1 MTKDT
6 YSTDTYCIIMAGG
19 TGSRFWP
26 MSQAENPKQFLDI
39 LNIGQSMLQ
48 TTFRRFEAVCPRE
61 NIFVVTGKEYV
72 KHVHEQIP
80 GLAPWQVIGEP
91 VRRNT
96 APCVAYAASVI
107 GALNPEANIVVS
119 PSDHAIFGEKSFV
132 SDMELALDITRRYDQ
147 IVTLGVRPTSPN
159 TSYGYIQFKE
169 EAALADADK
178 LHKVITFTEK
188 PPLEVAK
195 AFLATGEFFWN
206 SGIFVWRLPVL
217 KAAYSQFLP
226 SVAQSFFTLTRDS
239 SPDEV
244 EYIYSQ
250 SEAIS
255 VDFGIME
262 KASNV
267 HVLEASFGWSDV
279 ESWETLYS
287 TLPPDSNGN
296 CIVRGNVFAYDVKDT
311 IVHIPAYRTL
321 VLQGLEGYIVA
332 GDRDTLLVCRR
343 DQEDRIVKF
352 ASDVELAEL
361 SDKSRHKNH
370 GKYHE

>member
-1 MTKDT
+1 MDKN
-6 YSTDTYCIIMAGG
+6 TYCIIMAGG
-19 TGSRFWP
+19 IGSRFWP
-26 MSQAENPKQFLDI
+26 MSQADNPKQFLDI

-61 NIFVVTGKEYV
+61 NILVVTGSEYV
-72 KHVHEQIP
+72 NHVHEQIP
-80 GLAPWQVIGEP
+80 GLAPWQVLGEP

-107 GALNPEANIVVS
+107 AALNPEANIVVS
-119 PSDHAIFGEKSFV
+119 PSDHAIFGEQGFV
-132 SDMELALDITRRYDQ
+132 SDIGQALAITREHDQ

-159 TSYGYIQFKE
+159 TNYGYIQFAE
-169 EAALADADK
+169 EASLPDSGK

-188 PPLEVAK
+188 PPLDVAK
-195 AFLATGEFFWN
+195 TFLATGEFFWN

-217 KAAYSQFLP
+217 MEAYRQYLP
-226 SVAQSFFTLTRDS
+226 AVAQNFFTLTCDTK
-239 SPDEV
+239 PAQVADV
-244 EYIYSQ
+244 YSQ

-267 HVLEASFGWSDV
+267 RVLEASFGWSDV
-279 ESWETLYS
+279 ESWETLYT

-296 CIVRGNVFAYDVKDT
+296 CIVSGNVFAYDMKDT
-311 IVHIPAYRTL
+311 IVHVPANRTM
-321 VLQGLEGYIVA
+321 VLQGLDGYIVA

-352 ASDVELAEL
+352 ASDVEIAEL
-361 SDKSRHKNH
+361 AAGARHK
-370 GKYHE
+370 KRK

>member
-1 MTKDT
+1 
-6 YSTDTYCIIMAGG
+6 MAGG

-48 TTFRRFEAVCPRE
+48 STFRRFEAFCPRE
-61 NIFVVTGKEYV
+61 NIFVVTGREYV
-72 KHVHEQIP
+72 HHVHEQIP

-107 GALNPEANIVVS
+107 AAINPQANIVVS
-119 PSDHAIFGEKSFV
+119 PSDHAILGEKSFS
-132 SDMELALDITRRYDQ
+132 SDIGQALAITRENDY
-147 IVTLGVRPTSPN
+147 IVTLGVRPSEPN
-159 TSYGYIQFKE
+159 TNYGYIQFAE
-169 EAALADADK
+169 EAALPGAEK

-188 PPLEVAK
+188 PPLDVAK
-195 AFLATGEFFWN
+195 AFYASGEFFWN

-217 KAAYSQFLP
+217 MEAYKQFLP
-226 SVAQSFFTLTRDS
+226 DIAKSFFTLTRESKPAD
-239 SPDEV
+239 V
-244 EYIYSQ
+244 EFIYSQ

-267 HVLEASFGWSDV
+267 HVLEASFVWSDV
-279 ESWETLYS
+279 ESWETLYA
-287 TLPPDSNGN
+287 TLPPDDNGN
-296 CIVRGNVFAYDVKDT
+296 CIVSGNVFAYNVKDT

-321 VLQGLEGYIVA
+321 VLQGLEGYLVA

-361 SDKSRHKNH
+361 AAGARRHK
-370 GKYHE
+370 KKV